1 MNVWISGVQYS
12 NVDCIFL
19 FSAVALFLYVS
30 PNCCNKIRTK
40 LGMADS
46 DGFWLD
52 VTAAEETT
60 KRITILPDKISE
72 DAKGFLVG
80 IYGSVMQEIEDQ
92 VEARS
97 NLDFFIGSGTQ
108 WIRQEFTSHSPCIK
122 KVCL

>member
-1 MNVWISGVQYS
+1 MV
-12 NVDCIFL
+12 
-19 FSAVALFLYVS
+19 
-30 PNCCNKIRTK
+30 
-40 LGMADS
+40 DS

-108 WIRQEFTSHSPCIK
+108 WIGQEFTSHSPCIK

>member
-1 MNVWISGVQYS
+1 
-12 NVDCIFL
+12 
-19 FSAVALFLYVS
+19 
-30 PNCCNKIRTK
+30 
-40 LGMADS
+40 MADS

-97 NLDFFIGSGTQ
+97 NLDFFIWQ
-108 WIRQEFTSHSPCIK
+108 WDAVHRTGIHLSLP
-122 KVCL
+122 LY